1 MSLHGS
7 RGANPAVSDQPFGLT
22 LTSEPGTEPLLI
34 ADAKAHLRID
44 STEEDAYIKALIVA
58 SRQFAE
64 TFMKRSIIDQTWTL
78 FLDRFPSDA
87 QCIQLPNPRL
97 SSVASI
103 KFNQEVDGLQVV
115 FDAAKYIVDVNREP
129 GRIALAFDQIW
140 PDTRNQIN
148 AVEVEFVAGYG
159 DSDEDV
165 PEEIRHAIKIMV
177 SHLFEV
183 REPIIVGTIVSNVP
197 DSARAL
203 LWNHRTF

>member
-7 RGANPAVSDQPFGLT
+7 RGINPAFSDQPFGLT
-22 LTSEPGTEPLLI
+22 LVTEPATEPLLI

-44 STEEDAYIKALIVA
+44 ATDEDAYIKCLIRS

-64 TFMKRSIIDQTWTL
+64 TFMKRSIIDQTWAL
-78 FLDRFPSDA
+78 FLDRFPSDD

-103 KFNQEVDGLQVV
+103 KFNQEVDGVQVT

-148 AVEVEFVAGYG
+148 AVEIEFVAGYG
-159 DSDEDV
+159 TSDEDV

-177 SHLFEV
+177 SHLFEI
-183 REPIIVGTIVSNVP
+183 REPVVVGTIIAKVP
-197 DSARAL
+197 DSARSL
-203 LWNHRTF
+203 LRHHKTY

>member
-1 MSLHGS
+1 MTGR
-7 RGANPAVSDQPFGLT
+7 RGVNPAVSDQPFGLT
-22 LTSEPGTEPLLI
+22 LTAEPGTEPLSI
-34 ADAKAHLRID
+34 TDAKAHLRID
-44 STEEDAYIKALIVA
+44 TTDEDAYIDCLIIA

-78 FLDRFPSDA
+78 FLDRFPSDD

-97 SSVASI
+97 SSVASV
-103 KFNQEVDGLQVV
+103 KYNQEVDGLQVV

-140 PDTRNQIN
+140 PDTRRQIN
-148 AVEVEFVAGYG
+148 AVEIEFVAGYG
-159 DSDEDV
+159 ESDEDV
-165 PEEIRHAIKIMV
+165 PDEIRHAIKIMV

-183 REPIIVGTIVSNVP
+183 REPVIVGTIVSNVP